1 MQYFILSFLKAGKY
15 KISSW
20 LSEKSKR
27 LIGKMLQVNPEDRIE
42 MTDLMNCP
50 WVCKDEGMP
59 VEATSKYQVSN
70 FFMLS

>member
-1 MQYFILSFLKAGKY
+1 
-15 KISSW
+15 
-20 LSEKSKR
+20 
-27 LIGKMLQVNPEDRIE
+27 MLQVNPEDRIE